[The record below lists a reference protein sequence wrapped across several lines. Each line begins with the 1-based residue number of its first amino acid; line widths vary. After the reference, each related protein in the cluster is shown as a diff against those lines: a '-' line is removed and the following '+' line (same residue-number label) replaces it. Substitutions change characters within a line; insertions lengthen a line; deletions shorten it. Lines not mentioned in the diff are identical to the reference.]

1 MKMRNAGDALRQR
14 GRRWLNDSGAAAVE
28 FALVLPVIL
37 LILFGTI
44 EFGRAWNVR
53 QTLTDAARE
62 GARVAAV
69 NNGLVTPA
77 ATLADSVKKVVT
89 GSAQRAG
96 LDLLQLTIDPVG
108 VGQAAGTPV
117 RINVAY
123 GYKPLFGSWVLT
135 DEMLTI
141 RTYSVMRN
149 E

>member
-1 MKMRNAGDALRQR
+1 MMTGNRVDLRRMRAWRDEA
-14 GRRWLNDSGAAAVE
+14 GAAAVE
-28 FALVLPVIL
+28 FAFVLPVL
-37 LILFGTI
+37 LLLLFGI
-44 EFGRAWNVR
+44 VEFGRAWNVR

-108 VGQAAGTPV
+108 IGQAAGTPV
-117 RINVAY
+117 RIDVAY
-123 GYKPLFGSWVLT
+123 AYKPLFGSWVLT

>member
-1 MKMRNAGDALRQR
+1 MKKRIDDDALRQ
-14 GRRWLNDSGAAAVE
+14 GVPRWGDEAGAAAVE
-28 FALVLPVIL
+28 FALVLPIIL

-77 ATLADSVKKVVT
+77 ATLSDSVKKVVT

-96 LDLLQLTIDPVG
+96 LDLLRLTIDTVG

-123 GYKPLFGSWVLT
+123 GYKPLFGSWVLN